1 MTLTSQVFPIMSGT
15 ATEEQIRQIVSSAD
29 TYLYK
34 EEIGGYRLNT
44 DFGDGREDMGRAFG
58 FAYGHKE
65 NGAVFSHMT
74 VMYANALLKRGF
86 VREGFQALEAL
97 YRQAQDFEHSRI
109 YPGLPEYFS
118 DTGRGMYPYLTGSA
132 SWMLM
137 TMLVEICGIRG
148 EYGKLVFRPRL
159 MKELLDKEGCLGVH
173 MEFAGV
179 PLYIRFET
187 RPGAGVYSTVEA
199 VWLDGEQVGT
209 DGIAAERL
217 QGGAGERQ
225 VRVLISG

>member
-65 NGAVFSHMT
+65 NGAVFSHMM

-118 DTGRGMYPYLTGSA
+118 DTGRG
-132 SWMLM
+132 
-137 TMLVEICGIRG
+137 
-148 EYGKLVFRPRL
+148 EYGRLVFRSRL
-159 MKELLDKEGCLGVH
+159 MKQLLDKEGCLGVH

-187 RPGAGVYSTVEA
+187 HSGAEVYSTVEA
-199 VWLDGEQVGT
+199 VWLDEKPVGT
-209 DGIAAERL
+209 DGISAEML
-217 QGGAGERQ
+217 QGGTGERQ
-225 VRVLISG
+225 VRVLING